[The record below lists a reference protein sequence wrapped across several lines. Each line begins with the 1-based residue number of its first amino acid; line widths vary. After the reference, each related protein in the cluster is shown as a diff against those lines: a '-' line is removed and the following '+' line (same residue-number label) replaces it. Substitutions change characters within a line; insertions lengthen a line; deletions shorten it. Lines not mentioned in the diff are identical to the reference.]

1 MGTHR
6 LSRRLSR
13 FGLSI
18 MSLLVLASASL
29 AAFSAQETIDHNQ
42 EYTACLNL
50 AQQDPQRAAASALY
64 WKGLGGDFGAMHC
77 QGVALM
83 AMRDYAGAALVFA
96 ALADQERLP
105 IPERS
110 RFITQASQLFLKAG
124 QSIKARDAINQ
135 AIAWDGEDL
144 NAFVLR
150 ARIAAATGDS
160 LSALK
165 DLDYALLED
174 PNQVEALIYRAS
186 LYRSLKRYD
195 LAAESIAK
203 AQSLNPDHPYML
215 LERGILAATQR
226 DTVTARQAWQKILLN
241 HPHSAAATAAQ
252 QNLNRLRG

>member
-6 LSRRLSR
+6 LPRL
-13 FGLSI
+13 GMSI
-18 MSLLVLASASL
+18 MSVLVLASGSF
-29 AAFSAQETIDHNQ
+29 AAFSAQDTIDHAQ

-50 AQQDPQRAAASALY
+50 AQQDPERAAASAVY
-64 WKGLGGDFGAMHC
+64 WKSLGGDLGAMHC

-83 AMRDYAGAALVFA
+83 AMRDYAGAASVFS
-96 ALADQERLP
+96 ALSDQERLP
-105 IPERS
+105 VMDRS

-150 ARIAAATGDS
+150 ARIAAAIGDS

-165 DLDYALLED
+165 DLDYVLLED

-195 LAAESIAK
+195 LARESIVR
-203 AQSLNPDHPYML
+203 AQNLNPDHPYML
-215 LERGILAATQR
+215 LERGILAATQN
-226 DTVTARQAWQKILLN
+226 DPITARQAWQSILST
-241 HPHSAAATAAQ
+241 HPNSAAAAAAQ
-252 QNLNRLRG
+252 KNLSKLRG

>member
-1 MGTHR
+1 M
-6 LSRRLSR
+6 RRL
-13 FGLSI
+13 GLSI
-18 MSLLVLASASL
+18 ISILVLASAAF
-29 AAFSAQETIDHNQ
+29 AAFSAQNTIHHDQ
-42 EYTACLNL
+42 EYASCLEL
-50 AQQDPQRAAASALY
+50 AQQDPQRAEASAVY
-64 WKGLGGDFGAMHC
+64 WKSLGGGLGAMHC

-83 AMRDYAGAALVFA
+83 ALRDYAGAAGVFL
-96 ALADQERLP
+96 ALSDQEGLP
-105 IPERS
+105 ISERS

-165 DLDYALLED
+165 DLDYVLLED

-195 LAAESIAK
+195 LARESIAK
-203 AQSLNPDHPYML
+203 AQSLSPDHPYML
-215 LERGILAATQR
+215 LERGILAATQN
-226 DTVTARQAWQKILLN
+226 DLGTARQAWQQILN
-241 HPHSAAATAAQ
+241 THPNSAAATAAQ
-252 QNLNRLRG
+252 QNLGKLRG

>member
-1 MGTHR
+1 MGTHCM
-6 LSRRLSR
+6 RRLW
-13 FGLSI
+13 LSI
-18 MSLLVLASASL
+18 ISVLVLTSAAF
-29 AAFSAQETIDHNQ
+29 AAFSAQGTIDHNQ
-42 EYTACLNL
+42 EYTSCLSL
-50 AQQDPQRAAASALY
+50 AQKNPERAAASAVY
-64 WKGLGGDFGAMHC
+64 WKSLGGGLGAMHC

-83 AMRDYAGAALVFA
+83 AMRDYAGAASVFL
-96 ALADQERLP
+96 ALSDQEPLP

-165 DLDYALLED
+165 DLDYVLLED

-195 LAAESIAK
+195 LATESIAK
-203 AQSLNPDHPYML
+203 AQSLSPDHPYML
-215 LERGILAATQR
+215 LERGILAATQN
-226 DTVTARQAWQKILLN
+226 DPATARDAWQQILLT
-241 HPHSAAATAAQ
+241 HPNSAAATAAQ
-252 QNLNRLRG
+252 RNLGKLRG

>member
-1 MGTHR
+1 MAIHCM
-6 LSRRLSR
+6 RRLW
-13 FGLSI
+13 LSI
-18 MSLLVLASASL
+18 LSVLVLTSAAF
-29 AAFSAQETIDHNQ
+29 AAFSAQDTIDHNQ
-42 EYTACLNL
+42 EYTSCLSL
-50 AQQDPQRAAASALY
+50 AQQNPERAAASAVY
-64 WKGLGGDFGAMHC
+64 WKRLGGGLGAMHC
-77 QGVALM
+77 QSVALM
-83 AMRDYAGAALVFA
+83 AMRDYAGAASVFL
-96 ALADQERLP
+96 ALSDQERLP

-165 DLDYALLED
+165 DLDYVLLED

-195 LAAESIAK
+195 LATESITK

-215 LERGILAATQR
+215 LERGILAATQN
-226 DTVTARQAWQKILLN
+226 DPTTARDAWQQILLT
-241 HPHSAAATAAQ
+241 HPNSAAAAAAQ
-252 QNLNRLRG
+252 KNLGKLRG